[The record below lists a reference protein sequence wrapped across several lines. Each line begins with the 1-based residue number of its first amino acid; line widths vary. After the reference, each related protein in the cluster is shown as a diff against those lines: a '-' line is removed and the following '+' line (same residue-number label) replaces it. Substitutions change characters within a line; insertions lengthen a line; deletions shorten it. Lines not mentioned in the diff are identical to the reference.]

1 MILKEN
7 NMETNLSTFEYQKLL
22 NTAMDIGHFLLSAG
36 AETYRVEESIQ
47 RILYAYGVKH
57 VDVFAITNNIT
68 VTMTMADDT
77 CYTRLRRV
85 YSRTTNYQMVED
97 LNNLSRYVCQERP
110 PVEEIQNRFQAL
122 QQKKSY
128 PEWIVVTLGFGGIAL
143 WFTLFFGGSWLDGA
157 VAFAAGCLTRVVF
170 RIMTYLHAS
179 SFFVNLICSLM
190 VTTIAMKT
198 VQYGLADNSDFII
211 IGTLMTLVPG
221 VAITNAM
228 RDVIAGDLLAGTMKG
243 VEALLIAL
251 ALAAGTA
258 VALIAMGGV
267 LDGTVTA
274 MYLCIFCLRGLCG
287 VF

>member
-85 YSRTTNYQMVED
+85 YSRTTNYKMVED

-110 PVEEIQNRFQAL
+110 SVEEIQNRFQAL
-122 QQKKSY
+122 QQKKDY

-243 VEALLIAL
+243 VDALLIAL

-267 LDGTVTA
+267 
-274 MYLCIFCLRGLCG
+274 
-287 VF
+287 

>member
-1 MILKEN
+1 
-7 NMETNLSTFEYQKLL
+7 MEHNLSTFEYQKLL
-22 NTAMDIGHFLLSAG
+22 NTAMDIGHFLLASG

-85 YSRTTNYQMVED
+85 YSRSTNYQMIED
-97 LNNLSRYVCQERP
+97 LNNLSRYICKERP
-110 PVEEIQNRFQAL
+110 TVEEIRNRIQEIRK
-122 QQKKSY
+122 QKPYS
-128 PEWIVVTLGFGGIAL
+128 EGAIVIWGFGGIAF
-143 WFTLFFGGSWLDGA
+143 WFTLFFNGSLQDA
-157 VAFAAGCLTRVVF
+157 VVALIAGVLTRIVF
-170 RIMTYLHAS
+170 RVMDYLHTS
-179 SFFVNLICSLM
+179 SFFINLVCSLM
-190 VTTIAMKT
+190 ITMIAVKT
-198 VQYGLADNSDFII
+198 VQYGLADSSDSII

-258 VALIAMGGV
+258 LALIAMGGV
-267 LDGTVTA
+267 
-274 MYLCIFCLRGLCG
+274 
-287 VF
+287 

>member
-1 MILKEN
+1 MEN
-7 NMETNLSTFEYQKLL
+7 NLSTFEYQKLM
-22 NTAMDIGHFLLSAG
+22 NTAMDIGHYLLSAG

-57 VDVFAITNNIT
+57 VDVFAITNSIT

-85 YSRTTNYQMVED
+85 YSRRTNYQMVED
-97 LNNLSRYVCQERP
+97 LNNLSRYICNERP
-110 PVEEIQNRFQAL
+110 SLPEIQQHMHTI
-122 QQKKSY
+122 QQTRTY
-128 PEWIVVTLGFGGIAL
+128 PEWMVVTLGFGGIAI

-157 VAFAAGCLTRVVF
+157 VAFAAGCLTRVVL
-170 RIMTYLHAS
+170 RLMEYLHAS
-179 SFFVNLICSLM
+179 SFFINLVCSLM

-198 VQYGLADNSDFII
+198 VQYGFADNSDFII

-228 RDVIAGDLLAGTMKG
+228 RDVIAGDLVAGSMKG
-243 VEALLIAL
+243 VEALLVAL
-251 ALAAGTA
+251 ALAIGTA

-267 LDGTVTA
+267 
-274 MYLCIFCLRGLCG
+274 
-287 VF
+287 

>member
-1 MILKEN
+1 
-7 NMETNLSTFEYQKLL
+7 METNLSTFEYQKLL
-22 NTAMDIGHFLLSAG
+22 NTAMDIGHFLLAAG

-85 YSRTTNYQMVED
+85 YSRSTNYQMVED
-97 LNNLSRYVCQERP
+97 LNHLSRYICKERP
-110 PVEEIQNRFQAL
+110 SVEEIHSRL
-122 QQKKSY
+122 QLIRQKKLY
-128 PEWIVVTLGFGGIAL
+128 PEWSMIALGFGGIAL
-143 WFTLFFGGSWLDGA
+143 WFTLFFGGNWQDAA
-157 VAFAAGCLTRVVF
+157 VAFVAGALTRAVF
-170 RIMTYLHAS
+170 RVMDYLHTS
-179 SFFVNLICSLM
+179 SFFINLVCSLM
-190 VTTIAMKT
+190 ITVIAVKT
-198 VQYGLADNSDFII
+198 VQYGLADNSDSII
-211 IGTLMTLVPG
+211 IGTLMILVPG

-251 ALAAGTA
+251 ALAIGTG

-267 LDGTVTA
+267 
-274 MYLCIFCLRGLCG
+274 
-287 VF
+287 